1 MAVDGTYNVQW
12 SSEMGTSAG
21 TITLKV
27 DGNSLSGS
35 LSSDQGTYQFEEGK
49 VSGDEFEWS
58 MQVNAPQIGELK
70 VDVKGT
76 VSGDDISGQVQH
88 DIPAA
93 YFQYRGNLVYYLL
106 LLLHVKLTQI
116 DFRI

>member
-12 SSEMGTSAG
+12 SSAMGTSPG

-35 LSSDQGTYQFEEGK
+35 VSGDQGTTQFEGGK
-49 VSGDEFEWS
+49 VTGDEFEWS
-58 MQVNAPQIGELK
+58 MQVNAPQVGELK

-76 VSGDDISGQVQH
+76 LAGDDISGQ
-88 DIPAA
+88 AEFGGFGSA
-93 YFQYRGNLVYYLL
+93 TFKGTRG
-106 LLLHVKLTQI
+106 
-116 DFRI
+116 

>member
-12 SSEMGTSAG
+12 SSAMGTTPG
-21 TITLKV
+21 IITLKE

-35 LSSDQGTYQFEEGK
+35 VSSDQGTTQFEGGK

-58 MQVNAPQIGELK
+58 MEVNAPQVGQLK

-76 VSGDDISGQVQH
+76 VSGDEISGQAQFG
-88 DIPAA
+88 PYGSAT
-93 YFQYRGNLVYYLL
+93 FKGTRG
-106 LLLHVKLTQI
+106 
-116 DFRI
+116 

>member
-12 SSEMGTSAG
+12 SSAMGAAPG

-35 LSSDQGTYQFEEGK
+35 ITSDQGTTQFEGGK
-49 VSGDEFEWS
+49 VTGDAFEWS
-58 MQVNAPQIGELK
+58 MQVNAPQVGELK

-76 VSGDDISGQVQH
+76 VSGDEISGEAQFGGFGS
-88 DIPAA
+88 AT
-93 YFQYRGNLVYYLL
+93 FKGTRG
-106 LLLHVKLTQI
+106 
-116 DFRI
+116 

>member
-1 MAVDGTYNVQW
+1 MAVEGTYNVQW
-12 SSEMGTSAG
+12 SSAMGASTG

-35 LSSDQGTYQFEEGK
+35 VSGDQGTTQFEGGK

-58 MQVNAPQIGELK
+58 MQVNAPQVGELK

-76 VSGDDISGQVQH
+76 VSSDEISGEAQT
-88 DIPAA
+88 PYGSATFKGTRA
-93 YFQYRGNLVYYLL
+93 
-106 LLLHVKLTQI
+106 
-116 DFRI
+116 